1 MMGAG
6 GFHSTGAAGA
16 GGVLSLADACAVPF
30 GAVPVAPVAGP
41 VLEAAAAGANGLDAA
56 AFNATAGG
64 FDAGCADAAATG
76 GIDFLGT
83 GGAAAEAMAGAV
95 AGASD
100 VCAGQWAQ
108 AAVAGAGMVC
118 AGDAATGVA
127 AAADAEMQAMVAAAD
142 KASKGNAFTW

>member
-64 FDAGCADAAATG
+64 FDAGCADAAAAG

-83 GGAAAEAMAGAV
+83 GGAAAEAMAGGGRGIGRVRRAV
-95 AGASD
+95 GP
-100 VCAGQWAQ
+100 GRRR
-108 AAVAGAGMVC
+108 GR
-118 AGDAATGVA
+118 GDGVRRGRG
-127 AAADAEMQAMVAAAD
+127 D
-142 KASKGNAFTW
+142 GGRRGGGR